1 MKQKKVKRGDL
12 VYETDKYVYNF
23 QQFEAITSFTK
34 NIFYNK
40 INLDE
45 ADKAQIDLLNDF
57 LDFQKG
63 ARARDIKNKKL
74 KRDNVGSIDAL
85 C

>member
-12 VYETDKYVYNF
+12 VYETDKYVDNF

-45 ADKAQIDLLNDF
+45 ADKAQIDF